1 MNFDDDI
8 PPDDPAAE
16 RPMARAEE
24 NEDAATARHLA
35 VLEGLRDMGLD
46 VAKALKT
53 RVILAAAE
61 GKTDDKAAKSFALV
75 ATTVQQV
82 ILLHLEVA
90 GLREKRRESRLAQRK
105 ARVKQIVR
113 RAIDPVDVPG
123 AIAPSP
129 RIEKERQVRRVRL
142 DDLFHELDDDI
153 FEGLSV
159 AEVVE
164 RACKLFGVTPD
175 PTLHWPEWAELRGQ
189 SPPEP
194 SSEPPAQPARA
205 QSGNAQS
212 GNSKPVI
219 PARLSDASTL
229 GLNGRP
235 PPVPPFAGPRER
247 APP

>member
-175 PTLHWPEWAELRGQ
+175 PTLNWPEWAELRGQ

-194 SSEPPAQPARA
+194 SSEPPAQSPRIQSANAPSANAR
-205 QSGNAQS
+205 
-212 GNSKPVI
+212 PVI
-219 PARLSDASTL
+219 PARLSGASPL
-229 GLNGRP
+229 GLNGRAP
-235 PPVPPFAGPRER
+235 PMPPFAGPRER